1 MKELKQ
7 FDLAKEKAIILL
19 ILNRCGS
26 ISKQKL
32 IHLLYFICFDYWEK
46 EEESICGFTFMKTP
60 RGIEILGL
68 DKILKEL

>member
-1 MKELKQ
+1 MT
-7 FDLAKEKAIILL
+7 KEKAIILL

-32 IHLLYFICFDYWEK
+32 IHLLYFVCFDYYERFGK
-46 EEESICGFTFMKTP
+46 ELSGFTFMKTP

-68 DKILKEL
+68 DKILKEMS